1 MNSSKINWRINE
13 QISVPQVRVIGADG
27 NQLGVLSREDALKAA
42 REANLDLVEIAPN
55 AEPPVCKIVNFG
67 KFRYAEEKKLKKA
80 AKGIKG
86 GEVKEIRLSPFIG
99 DQDYLTRMVRIKE
112 FLSERNKV
120 RVVVV
125 FLGRQMGS
133 KQFGYDVLKR
143 VLADLGDSASVDQEP
158 KFLGRHLS
166 MTISPKSNKNQHEQN
181 QDTQINKQEI
191 QDN

>member
-1 MNSSKINWRINE
+1 LNSSKLNWRVNE
-13 QISVPQVRVIGADG
+13 QISAREIRVIDASGK
-27 NQLGVLSREDALKAA
+27 QLGVIDKSKALVLAK
-42 REANLDLVEIAPN
+42 EANLDLVEVAPN
-55 AEPPVCKIVNFG
+55 ATPPVVKIIDFG

-86 GEVKEIRLSPFIG
+86 GEIKEIRFSPFIA
-99 DQDYLTRMVRIKE
+99 DNDYATRLARIKE
-112 FLSERNKV
+112 FIEERNKV

-143 VLADLGDSASVDQEP
+143 VLSDMGDKVGVDQEP

-166 MTISPKSNKNQHEQN
+166 MTISPKGVKQNAENQNKEV
-181 QDTQINKQEI
+181 
-191 QDN
+191 DN